1 MALCFSQH
9 HTKAGIMGHWVILLP
24 KWSRPFSTTPIT
36 PSWRRSRKTLCFQ
49 MRLWKNFK
57 HQLEDYRILSFYE
70 SIPLKTVGIIV
81 DKKSATLGLPGSR
94 EQQLPLEADH
104 SEVCKFVSPSD
115 SNYEMVIGNL
125 SEMVENALKES
136 VRT

>member
-1 MALCFSQH
+1 VFFATPHQGGNYGKLGDLAAKVVKAVLHNPNNNFMEALKKDSLFSNE
-9 HTKAGIMGHWVILLP
+9 IVE
-24 KWSRPFSTTPIT
+24 
-36 PSWRRSRKTLCFQ
+36 
-49 MRLWKNFK
+49 NFK

>member
-1 MALCFSQH
+1 MFFATPHQGGNYGTLGDLAAKVVKAVLHNPNNTFMEALKKDSLFSNE
-9 HTKAGIMGHWVILLP
+9 IVE
-24 KWSRPFSTTPIT
+24 
-36 PSWRRSRKTLCFQ
+36 
-49 MRLWKNFK
+49 NFK

>member
-1 MALCFSQH
+1 MEALKKDSLFSNE
-9 HTKAGIMGHWVILLP
+9 IVE
-24 KWSRPFSTTPIT
+24 
-36 PSWRRSRKTLCFQ
+36 
-49 MRLWKNFK
+49 NFK